1 MILDNISQIAI
12 HNGGSL
18 TPLIIPSDL
27 TGGTGL
33 CNVSVYLDENGD
45 LLANI
50 RHVHYTLYHSEFN
63 QKFYCKWGVLAYL
76 NPEDDLTL
84 TTGNYLCK
92 LDRETH
98 EILEFKNVD
107 TSKHDIK
114 PIWSFVGL
122 EDARV
127 FRWEGKLYICGV
139 RRDVYDN
146 GQGRMELCEVD
157 WTEESIIEK
166 TRERIQHPSQ
176 NYLEKNWMPILD
188 MPYHFLKWTNPLEIV
203 KVNLDKKGKEKV
215 QEGILNTVECE
226 TVIAKDNYVKLP
238 WDLRGGSQ
246 IVKIDG
252 LYTCITHEVDF
263 FHHEGKYKDAFYY
276 HRFVMWDEDWNLVK
290 VSKQFQY
297 MGTRIEF
304 TCGLALDGDDL
315 LITFGYQ
322 DNAAFI
328 LKWPKHLLDRLEWE
342 DLEKL
347 K

>member
-1 MILDNISQIAI
+1 MLDNISQIAI
-12 HNGGSL
+12 NNGGSL
-18 TPLIIPSDL
+18 TPLIIPSKL
-27 TGGTGL
+27 TDGTGL
-33 CNVSVYLDENGD
+33 CNVSLFMDGDE

-98 EILEFKNVD
+98 EIKEFINVD

-127 FRWEGKLYICGV
+127 IRWDKTLYISGV
-139 RRDVYDN
+139 RRDVKSN
-146 GQGRMELCEVD
+146 GEGRMELCEID
-157 WTEESIIEK
+157 WKKDSCVEK

-176 NYLEKNWMPILD
+176 NYLEKNWMPIND
-188 MPYHFLKWTNPLEIV
+188 MPFHYIKWTNPLEIV
-203 KVNLDKKGKEKV
+203 KVNTKDKSTEKV
-215 QEGILNTVECE
+215 QEGILPTISCD
-226 TVIAKDNYVKLP
+226 TVITKKEELKLP
-238 WDLRGGSQ
+238 FDLRGGSNVIKVDDQ
-246 IVKIDG
+246 
-252 LYTCITHEVDF
+252 YMCITHEVDF
-263 FHHEGKYKDAFYY
+263 WHHPGHFKDAFYY
-276 HRFVMWDEDWNLVK
+276 HRIVIWDKDWNLVK

-315 LITFGYQ
+315 LISFGYQ
-322 DNAAFI
+322 DNASYI
-328 LKWPKHLLDRLEWE
+328 MRWPKPLLEKLEWE
-342 DLEKL
+342 DLNKL
-347 K
+347 RK